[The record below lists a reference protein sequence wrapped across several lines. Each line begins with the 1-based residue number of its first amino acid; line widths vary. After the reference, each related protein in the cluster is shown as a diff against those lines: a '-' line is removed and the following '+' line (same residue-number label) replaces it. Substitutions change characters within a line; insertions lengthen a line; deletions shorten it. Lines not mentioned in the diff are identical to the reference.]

1 LVPQDGTTTPNLDFR
16 LRLLSDNDRRVTNT
30 DVVVVSYRSR
40 DRLRECVQTL
50 AMSPGVH
57 VIVVDNASD
66 DESLNVVRDLPVTA
80 VQLDANGGFAHGCNA
95 GIRHGTAPYVL
106 LLNPDTQL
114 DPSALDVLARVLDAD
129 PRVGAVAPRILGD
142 EGELHHSL
150 RRFARVRS
158 TWARAFFAH
167 RLFPQLDE
175 LVREPDAYERP
186 WSPDW
191 VSGACV
197 LVRRE
202 ALEYLGGLDEG
213 FFLYR
218 EDMDLC
224 RRLRDAG
231 WDIRYEPSA
240 TCVHT
245 GGASAPRPS
254 LFPVL
259 AASRVRYA
267 RKHASRG
274 AQALERTGIALEALT
289 HTFAARGGRSARAG
303 HARALLLVA
312 SRLPRT

>member
-1 LVPQDGTTTPNLDFR
+1 
-16 LRLLSDNDRRVTNT
+16 VTGT

-40 DRLRECVQTL
+40 DRLRACVEQL
-50 AMSPGVH
+50 ARTPDVH
-57 VIVVDNASD
+57 VVVVDNDSGD
-66 DESLNVVRDLPVTA
+66 DSLKAVAGLELTA
-80 VQLDANGGFAHGCNA
+80 VQLDTNHGFAHGCNVGMRA
-95 GIRHGTAPYVL
+95 GSAPYVL

-114 DPSALDVLARVLDAD
+114 ESEALDVLTHVLDVD

-142 EGELHHSL
+142 DGELHHSL
-150 RRFARVRS
+150 RRFARVRT
-158 TWARAFFAH
+158 TWARAIFAH

-175 LVREPDAYERP
+175 LVREPDAYERA
-186 WSPDW
+186 WSPEW

-197 LVRRE
+197 LLRRE
-202 ALEYLGGLDEG
+202 ALEQLGGLDEG

-231 WDIRYEPSA
+231 WDIRYEPA
-240 TCVHT
+240 AVCLHT
-245 GGASAPRPS
+245 GGASAPRAS

-267 RKHASRG
+267 RKHTRRP
-274 AQALERTGIALEALT
+274 AQALERAGVALEALT
-289 HTFAARGGRSARAG
+289 HALVARGGRTARAG
-303 HARALLLVA
+303 HARALLRVA